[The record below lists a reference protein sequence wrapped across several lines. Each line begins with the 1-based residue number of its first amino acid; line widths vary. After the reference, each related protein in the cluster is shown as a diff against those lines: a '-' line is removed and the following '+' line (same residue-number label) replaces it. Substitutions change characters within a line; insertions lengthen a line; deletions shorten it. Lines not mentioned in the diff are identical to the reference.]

1 MTSSLESTFLKHLE
15 AIYKKYGSVNDEEE
29 EGVDL
34 AQLDKT
40 TWRRVLYGPLK
51 SRINPP
57 QLFLF
62 IKKKRRGN
70 VQTKRYNFVDTKRE
84 FENLYRIHHG
94 NPSLADLYWLT
105 DNYWTFDNSDFIK
118 R

>member
-1 MTSSLESTFLKHLE
+1 MKHLE
-15 AIYKKYGSVNDEEE
+15 VIYKKYASVNDKEE

-40 TWRRVLYGPLK
+40 TWRKILYGTVK
-51 SRINPP
+51 TRINPP
-57 QLFLF
+57 QLFVF

-70 VQTKRYNFVDTKRE
+70 IQTKRYKFVDTKRE

-94 NPSLADLYWLT
+94 NPSLADLYWLI
-105 DNYWTFDNSDFIK
+105 DNYWVFDNQSFIK